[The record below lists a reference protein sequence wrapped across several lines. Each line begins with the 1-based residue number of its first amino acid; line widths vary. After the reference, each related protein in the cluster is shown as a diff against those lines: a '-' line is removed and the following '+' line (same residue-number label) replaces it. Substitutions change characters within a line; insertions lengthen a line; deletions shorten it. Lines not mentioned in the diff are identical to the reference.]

1 MSEAIL
7 GVVARKIY
15 PRFALLGVGNVI
27 YAADTMRHD
36 GDNARHDGDN
46 ARHDG
51 NTTDKHRVP
60 VIEAAGM
67 LGITPDAVRARLR
80 RGTLPK
86 EEGPDGETLVVL
98 DADTMRQVDDTTT
111 DTTALVESLLE
122 QVSYL
127 KETVAKRDEEIRRRD
142 HLLAAALER
151 IPAIEAPPDTPSD
164 SRESPVSASDEAGD
178 AGVPSEPERPV
189 SWWRRL
195 FGT

>member
-1 MSEAIL
+1 M
-7 GVVARKIY
+7 V
-15 PRFALLGVGNVI
+15 

-36 GDNARHDGDN
+36 GDKTRHDGD
-46 ARHDG
+46 
-51 NTTDKHRVP
+51 TTDSHRVP
-60 VIEAAGM
+60 VIEAAEL

-98 DADTMRQVDDTTT
+98 DADTMPQGTDTTT
-111 DTTALVESLLE
+111 DTMRQVADTTALVESLRE

-164 SRESPVSASDEAGD
+164 IRESPVSASDEAGD